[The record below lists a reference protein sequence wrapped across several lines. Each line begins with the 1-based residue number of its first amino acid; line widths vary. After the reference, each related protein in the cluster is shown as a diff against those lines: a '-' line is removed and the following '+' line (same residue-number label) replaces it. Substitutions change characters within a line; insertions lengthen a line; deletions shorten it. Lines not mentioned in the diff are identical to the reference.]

1 MGTKNVLITGSEG
14 QLGRSI
20 LSYQDEFLGLKLIP
34 SDIGTLDITDE
45 TRVKKFFSTLNIDY
59 VVNCSAF
66 TAVDDAEKMTGP
78 AFAVNHKGPE
88 NLASACID
96 KEIPIIHISTD
107 YVFSGELNRP
117 YTENDPTGPVTVYG
131 RSKLAGESSLL
142 GSGISGL
149 IIRTSW
155 LFSEY
160 GNNFVKSIL
169 SLGEKNEEIRV
180 VFDQTGSPTY
190 AGDLAKAILLIIT
203 EFSASKSMPEPLKIY
218 HYCNHGVCSW
228 YDLALA
234 VIEMKKINCR
244 VQPVTSVEFPRP
256 APRPFY
262 SVLNNQSIRNKFGIV
277 IPHWRSSL
285 YRCLQNLP

>member
-1 MGTKNVLITGSEG
+1 MGIKNVLITGSEG

-20 LSYQDEFLGLKLIP
+20 LGYQDEFHGLKLIP
-34 SDIGTLDITDE
+34 SDIGTLDITDKI
-45 TRVKKFFSTLNIDY
+45 RVKEFISSVKIDY

-66 TAVDDAEKMTGP
+66 TAVDDAEKMASQ
-78 AFAVNHKGPE
+78 AFAVNQKGPE

-96 KEIPIIHISTD
+96 KDIPIIHISTD

-169 SLGEKNEEIRV
+169 SLGEKNDEIRV

-190 AGDLAKAILLIIT
+190 AGDLAKAILLIIN
-203 EFSASKSMPEPLKIY
+203 EFSSSISQPEPLKIY
-218 HYCNHGVCSW
+218 HYCNQGVCSW

-244 VQPVTSVEFPRP
+244 VHPVTSAEFPRL

-262 SVLNNQSIRNKFGIV
+262 SVLNNHSIRNKFGIE
-277 IPHWRSSL
+277 IPHWRSGL
-285 YRCLQNLP
+285 YRCLQHLP